1 MRIYKIKSTS
11 EMDFFSIETI
21 SELELPLMQFPVE
34 AGFPSPAEDYIDLS
48 IDLNKELI
56 KNPSATFL
64 VRVKGLSMVDA
75 AISPEDIL
83 IVDRSLE
90 PQNGKIAVCYL
101 NGEFTLK
108 RIFIAIDSSVW
119 LMPENK
125 NYKPI
130 KIEEYDDFTVWGM
143 VSYVIKKAY

>member
-11 EMDFFSIETI
+11 EMDFFSIDTI

-56 KNPSATFL
+56 RNPSATFL

-101 NGEFTLK
+101 NSEFTLK
-108 RIFIAIDSSVW
+108 RIFIANDTSVW

-125 NYKPI
+125 NFKPI

-143 VSYVIKKAY
+143 VSYIIKKAY